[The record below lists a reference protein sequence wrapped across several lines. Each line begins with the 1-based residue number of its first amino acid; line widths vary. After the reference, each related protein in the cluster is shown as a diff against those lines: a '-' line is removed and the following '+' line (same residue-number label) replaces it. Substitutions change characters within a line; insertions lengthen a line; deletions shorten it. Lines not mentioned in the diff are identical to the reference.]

1 MAEPVL
7 RDSILEWA
15 RPNECQTV
23 CPHLPPTFFHVTS
36 SLSLLLSDWLST
48 LSCSRATD
56 ISICVI
62 RGDWRPTRLRRAW
75 DVGKGGK
82 MEGERIK
89 REGTIRRDKPSCP
102 TASETRLSY
111 NIQDVRCR
119 SQMIYAREII
129 MQCRYPRHECKM
141 KSGSSWKTWK
151 IPILEIKYEN
161 ITERWW

>member
-1 MAEPVL
+1 MSSAK
-7 RDSILEWA
+7 WM
-15 RPNECQTV
+15 PNS
-23 CPHLPPTFFHVTS
+23 LPPFAPNLFPRYFF
-36 SLSLLLSDWLST
+36 SLSLLLSDCLST